1 MRITVLKW
9 LISLICWLLS
19 PAVLALTI
27 TDIDLKSFLN
37 QPLDARID
45 LLHASDKELSSLKIQ
60 LHDTGQNGSQRHI
73 KLYHEVKKGENGQH
87 YIQVM
92 TRDAVHEPIL
102 TFTLEANWADGHFLR
117 EYSLILDPQ

>member
-9 LISLICWLLS
+9 LISLICWVSS

-27 TDIDLKSFLN
+27 SDIDLKSFLN

-45 LLHASDKELSSLKIQ
+45 LLNATEKDLSSLKIQ
-60 LHDTGQNGSQRHI
+60 LRDSGSSGSQSYI
-73 KLYHEVKKGENGQH
+73 ALYHEIKEGENGRH
-87 YIQVM
+87 YIQV
-92 TRDAVHEPIL
+92 TSKAAIREPIL
-102 TFTLEANWADGHFLR
+102 TFTLEANWSDGHFLR